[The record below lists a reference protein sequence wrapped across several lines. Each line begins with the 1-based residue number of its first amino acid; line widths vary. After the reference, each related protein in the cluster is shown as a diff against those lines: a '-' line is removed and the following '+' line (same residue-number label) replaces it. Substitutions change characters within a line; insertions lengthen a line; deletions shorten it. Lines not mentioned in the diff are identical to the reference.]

1 MLLCV
6 ASRVWRASR
15 ELRAQHGAARTQ
27 LNGLSLSRTS
37 WTASSRLSCAPPPL
51 LPSPPPSSSATPNS
65 LASAALS
72 SLIAS
77 SYASTEKQLAA
88 CASLPSTT
96 AYRRT
101 FSMTISTVNSLSAL
115 AKKSMLVGLR
125 MAFVAARRTLPL
137 PRVTPG
143 HAGPAQWKKSQWTR
157 RKRPPPNAM
166 RSMPKST
173 RSSRRNSRISSME
186 PPPASSSAPCGVT
199 RIQLIGPFGA
209 TQSVST
215 SCRRM
220 LERSASAVRR
230 GATC

>member
-88 CASLPSTT
+88 CTRAVPNAQKAASL
-96 AYRRT
+96 
-101 FSMTISTVNSLSAL
+101 NKQAL
-115 AKKSMLVGLR
+115 QEHESDQFADMQGQ
-125 MAFVAARRTLPL
+125 A
-137 PRVTPG
+137 
-143 HAGPAQWKKSQWTR
+143 
-157 RKRPPPNAM
+157 
-166 RSMPKST
+166 
-173 RSSRRNSRISSME
+173 
-186 PPPASSSAPCGVT
+186 
-199 RIQLIGPFGA
+199 
-209 TQSVST
+209 
-215 SCRRM
+215 
-220 LERSASAVRR
+220 
-230 GATC
+230 